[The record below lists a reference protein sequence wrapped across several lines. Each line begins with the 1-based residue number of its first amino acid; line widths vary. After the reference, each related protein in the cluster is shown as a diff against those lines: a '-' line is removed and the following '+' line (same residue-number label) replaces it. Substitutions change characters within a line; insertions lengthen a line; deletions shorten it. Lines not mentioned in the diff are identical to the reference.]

1 LYLALR
7 LPLPVAVALANHAAG
22 VVVGRLGT
30 ASVTRAELHDRLEE
44 HIPHT
49 GKVLTRASVGAAA
62 LRWRQGGK
70 RIVFTNGCFD
80 ILHAGHVEYLKF
92 ARSRGD
98 VLIVGVNEDESVRR
112 LKGPTRPV
120 NQLADRLTV
129 LAALEVVDGVVPFG
143 EDTPRALV
151 EQITPHVLVK
161 GEDYIDKP
169 VVGRE
174 WVEAHGGQ
182 VVLAPFLAG
191 RSTTSI
197 LARAGDLGASAGDD
211 GACR

>member
-1 LYLALR
+1 
-7 LPLPVAVALANHAAG
+7 
-22 VVVGRLGT
+22 
-30 ASVTRAELHDRLEE
+30 
-44 HIPHT
+44 
-49 GKVLTRASVGAAA
+49 
-62 LRWRQGGK
+62 
-70 RIVFTNGCFD
+70 
-80 ILHAGHVEYLKF
+80 
-92 ARSRGD
+92 
-98 VLIVGVNEDESVRR
+98 
-112 LKGPTRPV
+112 
-120 NQLADRLTV
+120 
-129 LAALEVVDGVVPFG
+129 VPFG